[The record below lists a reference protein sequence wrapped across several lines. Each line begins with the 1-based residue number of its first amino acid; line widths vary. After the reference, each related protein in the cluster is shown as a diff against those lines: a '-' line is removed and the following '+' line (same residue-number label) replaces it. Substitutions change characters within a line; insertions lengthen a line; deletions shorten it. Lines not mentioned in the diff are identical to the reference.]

1 MNILRHLPG
10 FESRPEL
17 LQRAGVELR
26 TANPLH
32 FKQSGETKAAAEGQR
47 AELGTFG
54 NMVLSALGE
63 TSNQILDSQLL
74 QQQAIV
80 SPDSVDPSTLV
91 VSMLKADMSL
101 SLTKAVIDRATAAY
115 KELTTV
121 R

>member
-1 MNILRHLPG
+1 MNIIRKLPH
-10 FESRPEL
+10 FEPKVV
-17 LQRAGVELR
+17 QHPDIGLR
-26 TANPLH
+26 TTDPLH
-32 FKQSGETKAAAEGQR
+32 LKKNGESQGVIDAQK

-54 NMVLSALGE
+54 KMVLNALGQ

-80 SPDSVDPSTLV
+80 SPDSVDPSTVV

-101 SLTKAVIDRATAAY
+101 SLTKAVIDRATTAY